1 MPMETGVIGLGNI
14 GNGVA
19 KNLAA
24 AGHNVAGYDID
35 AGRMAEADVTP
46 ANDTGGVA
54 AQSNLVMVAVA
65 SLGAYQETM
74 TAIAA
79 SAKDGL
85 VVGDLCTF
93 PIAVKE
99 AARAELAAAGA
110 TLLDCPVSGARPQS
124 QAGELAMMVSGDEV
138 AYGRVEEA
146 LNSFCRSVN
155 FVGEFGVSAKLKYI
169 INLMISIHN
178 MTCAEGFL
186 LARKAGIDLQ
196 LFADMVRDSAAHCR
210 VFDIRA
216 EKWISGDYDNNPT
229 AELAI
234 QLKDKDIIADFA
246 NEVDCPTPMFNNT
259 LPYYMAAASQ
269 GWTKKDAACI
279 LAVMEAMAGI
289 PRGEA

>member
-1 MPMETGVIGLGNI
+1 MPLDVGVIGLGNI
-14 GNGVA
+14 GGGVA
-19 KNLAA
+19 RNLTA
-24 AGHNVAGYDID
+24 AGHNVVGYDIETSRIAA
-35 AGRMAEADVTP
+35 AGATP

-54 AQSNLVMVAVA
+54 AQSDLVMVAVA

-74 TAIAA
+74 AAIAA
-79 SAKDGL
+79 SAQDGL

-93 PIAVKE
+93 PIVAKE
-99 AARAELAAAGA
+99 AARAELAGAGA

-124 QAGELAMMVSGDEV
+124 QAGELAMMVSGDE
-138 AYGRVEEA
+138 AAFRRVEDA
-146 LNSFCRSVN
+146 LNAFCRSVH
-155 FVGEFGVSAKLKYI
+155 FVGEFGVSAKLKYA

-186 LARKAGIDLQ
+186 FAREAGIDLN

-210 VFDIRA
+210 IFDIRA
-216 EKWISGDYDNNPT
+216 EKWISGDYDDPT

-246 NEVDCPTPMFNNT
+246 TSMDCPTPMFNTT
-259 LPYYMAAASQ
+259 LPYYTAAASQ

-279 LAVMEAMAGI
+279 LAVMEEMAGI
-289 PRGEA
+289 PRGKV